1 MTSAKFFKFNYM
13 IALYMIDWLIDCLT
27 SSEQYFSHIQDE
39 NSLHKKN
46 QKEGPGMGQHGQ
58 RLLTAMLGRVGKFSR
73 GRGPM
78 ASS

>member
-1 MTSAKFFKFNYM
+1 
-13 IALYMIDWLIDCLT
+13 
-27 SSEQYFSHIQDE
+27 
-39 NSLHKKN
+39 
-46 QKEGPGMGQHGQ
+46 MGQHGQ